1 MIDMTNRSFNMSPVR
16 PIALPDEV
24 RLEAGMMLAQK
35 VPEARN
41 RPGYQKL
48 IVLVNPITIS
58 KRVSIFDPD
67 KLARHDVAGWMT
79 VRMRVEKSHP
89 HPGMGGGTRFSI
101 SEKQLR
107 SGWKFVG
114 HLGSIQR
121 PIDWD
126 SF

>member
-1 MIDMTNRSFNMSPVR
+1 MIDMTNHSFNMSPVR
-16 PIALPDEV
+16 PIALPDGV

-35 VPEARN
+35 VPEART
-41 RPGYQKL
+41 RPGFQKL

-67 KLARHDVAGWMT
+67 NLARHDVAGWMT

>member
-58 KRVSIFDPD
+58 KLVSIFDPD
-67 KLARHDVAGWMT
+67 NLARHDVA
-79 VRMRVEKSHP
+79 
-89 HPGMGGGTRFSI
+89 
-101 SEKQLR
+101 
-107 SGWKFVG
+107 
-114 HLGSIQR
+114 
-121 PIDWD
+121 
-126 SF
+126 